1 MARTCFPLEFRRFA
15 LALAILLVG
24 ASGYPPQGTT
34 LRQAKALCQGS
45 DWLGAE
51 KVLREAL
58 QRFGGEETDD
68 VWQMRL
74 LYWDALIGLGKYDMA
89 AAVLA
94 PQPPPRLAHSAI
106 AIRRLT
112 DQAVLA
118 YRTSAP
124 DAVQNA
130 QTFMNDAESLARR
143 YHKKELARVLAVRAG
158 IESARHED
166 AAAERHAHEAILR
179 SRESNDRRMEMNA
192 LGALAHTRTFQGR
205 YDEAIESNRRALA
218 LANQIGSTSK
228 IQKMSGNL
236 AWTYILLGDFD
247 TATDYLAK
255 AIPIAKQ
262 NSEYFD
268 LCSWLD
274 NLGKIA
280 MYRRDYRTAIAYFR
294 QSTAVARR
302 VNRGSLGE
310 FIVNSAEALL
320 ELGDLDSARKAN
332 DEAQRLIDAKNDPL
346 QLRSLLIDARID
358 AKSGQIDS
366 AITKVLRVVG
376 AANAALRW
384 EAEARLAQFLIVAKR
399 RTEANEQFRRAIE
412 TAAEFRGKIKEDEL
426 RLPFGALVREINEQY
441 VDFLL
446 DDGHVDEA
454 FAVVERSRA
463 QTLDDALDTG
473 AEPRRIDPKQIAADR
488 DAVIL
493 SYWLTPER
501 SYVWTITASSIEVTP
516 LPAAAAMESALDAYS
531 QEMLNLRTATT
542 SMPHGAALY
551 TMLVQPVAK
560 RIPAGKRVIIVP
572 DGRLH
577 AFNMETLVVPSTRR
591 YWIQDVTIEM
601 AGSLQLLAGSR
612 TARAPRSLLL
622 VGDPPPAGEF
632 LRLSNAGKEMDLVS
646 RHFPEACTTL
656 KGARATPRSY
666 LEADA
671 GRYGYIHFVAHAIAP
686 RLQPLDSAVILA
698 TDADSYKL
706 YARDILKHTLRA
718 QLVTISSCQSAGTRT
733 YTGEGLVG
741 LAWAFLHAGARQ
753 VIAALW
759 EVTDDATP
767 QLMDDLYDGIRRG
780 EDPAAAL
787 RNAKLRLIRS
797 HGVYQYPKFWA
808 PFVIYSGS

>member
-1 MARTCFPLEFRRFA
+1 L
-15 LALAILLVG
+15 
-24 ASGYPPQGTT
+24 
-34 LRQAKALCQGS
+34 
-45 DWLGAE
+45 
-51 KVLREAL
+51 VLREAL
-58 QRFGGEETDD
+58 QRFGGADTDD

-74 LYWDALIGLGKYDMA
+74 LYSDALTALGKYDLA
-89 AAVLA
+89 IAVLH
-94 PQPPPRLAHSAI
+94 PKPPPRLAHSPI

-112 DQAVLA
+112 NQAVLA

-124 DAVQNA
+124 DAAQNA
-130 QTFMNDAESLARR
+130 QTLMNDAESLARQ
-143 YHKKELARVLAVRAG
+143 YQENELTRVLAVRAG
-158 IESARHED
+158 IESGRHED
-166 AAAERHAHEAILR
+166 DAAKRHAHEAIVR
-179 SRESNDRRMEMNA
+179 SRKSKDPRMEMNA
-192 LGALAHTRTFQGR
+192 LGALARTQTFEGR
-205 YDEAIESNRRALA
+205 YDEAIDANVRALA
-218 LANQIGSTSK
+218 LANQIQSPSK

-236 AWTYILLGDFD
+236 AWAYILLGDFD

-255 AIPIAKQ
+255 AIPIAEQ
-262 NSEYFD
+262 NHEYFD
-268 LCSWLD
+268 LGSWLD

-280 MYRRDYRTAIAYFR
+280 MYRRDYRAAIAYFQR
-294 QSTAVARR
+294 STAVARR
-302 VNRGSLGE
+302 VNPGDLGE
-310 FIVNSAEALL
+310 FIDNSAEALL
-320 ELGDLDSARKAN
+320 ELGDIGAARKAN
-332 DEAQRLIDAKNDPL
+332 DEARSLIDAKNEKL
-346 QLRSLLIDARID
+346 QLRSLLIAARID
-358 AKSGQIDS
+358 AKSGQIDT
-366 AITKVLRVVG
+366 AITKVRRVVG

-384 EAEARLAQFLIVAKR
+384 EAEARLAQFLIIAKR
-399 RTEANEQFRRAIE
+399 RNEAGEQFRRAIE
-412 TAAEFRGKIKEDEL
+412 TAAEVRGKIKEEEL

-446 DDGHVDEA
+446 GEGRSDDA

-463 QTLDDALDTG
+463 QTLDDALDRG
-473 AEPRRIDPKQIAADR
+473 PERRIDPQQIAADR
-488 DAVIL
+488 NAVIL

-501 SYVWTITASSIEVTP
+501 SYVWTITPNSTEVTP
-516 LPAAAAMESALDAYS
+516 LPAAATIESALDTYS
-531 QEMLNLRTATT
+531 QEMLSLRTGNT

-577 AFNMETLVVPSTRR
+577 AFNMETLVVPSTHR
-591 YWIQDVTIEM
+591 YWIENVTIEM
-601 AGSLQLLAGSR
+601 AGSLELLAGSR

-632 LRLSNAGKEMDLVS
+632 PHLNNAEKEMDLVS

-666 LEADA
+666 LKAGA

-698 TDADSYKL
+698 PDTSSYKL

-718 QLVTISSCQSAGTRT
+718 QLVTISSCQGAGTRT

-759 EVTDDATP
+759 EVTDAATP
-767 QLMDDLYDGIRRG
+767 ELMDDLYEGIRRG
-780 EDPAAAL
+780 QDPAAAL
-787 RNAKLRLIRS
+787 RNAKLRLIQS
-797 HGVYQYPKFWA
+797 HRVYRYPKYWA